1 MTLKTVLNS
10 LSVFISSV
18 IMYTSLIGVDV
29 PRKLHWTPGE
39 TVSSL
44 QSVLEGWK
52 SSKYFFFS
60 SSQVK
65 KNVFYCINSSIF
77 KVLSAP
83 TATEDLWF

>member
-44 QSVLEGWK
+44 LSVLEG
-52 SSKYFFFS
+52 
-60 SSQVK
+60 
-65 KNVFYCINSSIF
+65 
-77 KVLSAP
+77 
-83 TATEDLWF
+83 

>member
-44 QSVLEGWK
+44 LSVLEALK
-52 SSKYFFFS
+52 SLKYFFS

-65 KNVFYCINSSIF
+65 KNMFYCISSSIF